1 MKVPRSAARFIL
13 VVAGFALAGCDTM
26 LAGVRV
32 PESTPPRR
40 VFAQTGVVNAPLVAG
55 QEPTDL
61 PLTPAG
67 KKSPLVML
75 AISGGGSRASY
86 YAARVMEQL
95 AQVPNAAGE
104 GSVLD
109 SVRVISGVS
118 AGSLAAAWYC
128 VNFDQRGAPD
138 FFERFKNSMA
148 LNLQW
153 RSYGHMAVFPPLALQ
168 LLATG
173 VTRTDLLANEI
184 ERVLGRP
191 ATFSD
196 LRAGEARPHDPAPIL
211 ITNGTVYNTGQRLV
225 MSNLPAR
232 RFPAPLADSRLRVAS
247 QGSGMRALM
256 ELMQPLTFED
266 FGSDIGSFRVA
277 HAVAASA
284 AYPILLAPFRLKVY
298 PEHVPPTSAGR
309 VSPQLLASP
318 WIHVADGGLVENEG
332 LDALISILK
341 TLDRNQPVL
350 VIVIQANFRLETKKV
365 DRNEIW
371 GPLDVIY
378 RMYDIGTLRPLALYG
393 AHIAQFHN
401 PAALEAV
408 VIRLEGYDP
417 DTHNLL
423 RRIPTAFKL
432 SKEHREAID
441 AVAVQNVAHVTPE
454 LHAAISRL
462 ARSKR

>member
-1 MKVPRSAARFIL
+1 
-13 VVAGFALAGCDTM
+13 M

-32 PESTPPRR
+32 PQATPRQR
-40 VFAQTGVVNAPLVAG
+40 VFAQTGAVNAPLVAG
-55 QEPTDL
+55 REPADL
-61 PLTPAG
+61 PLTTAG
-67 KKSPLVML
+67 RKRPLVLL

-95 AQVPNAAGE
+95 AQVPDPAGH

-128 VNFDQRGAPD
+128 VNFDQRADPA
-138 FFERFKNSMA
+138 FFERFKDSMA

-153 RSYGHMAVFPPLALQ
+153 RSYGHMVVFPPLALQ

-173 VTRTDLLANEI
+173 VTRTDFLANEI

-191 ATFSD
+191 ATFDD
-196 LRAGEARPHDPAPIL
+196 LRAAEARPENPAPIL
-211 ITNGTVYNTGQRLV
+211 ITNGTIYNTGQRLV
-225 MSNLPAR
+225 MSNLPAS
-232 RFPAPLADSRLRVAS
+232 RFPAPLADSRLRIAS
-247 QGSGMRALM
+247 QGSGMRALID
-256 ELMQPLTFED
+256 LMQPLAFED

-284 AYPILLAPFRLKVY
+284 AYPIVLAPFRLKVY
-298 PEHVPPTSAGR
+298 PQNVPQTSAGR
-309 VSPQLLASP
+309 VSPQLLESP

-332 LDALISILK
+332 VDALISLLK

-350 VIVIQANFRLETKKV
+350 LIVIQANFRLETKKV

-378 RMYDIGTLRPLALYG
+378 RMYDIGTLRPLALYD
-393 AHIAQFHN
+393 AHVAQFHN

-417 DTHNLL
+417 ETNNLL

-432 SKEHREAID
+432 SREHREAID
-441 AVAVQNVAHVTPE
+441 AVAVQNVAHMTPA
-454 LHAAISRL
+454 LQAAIVRLSRG
-462 ARSKR
+462 RK